1 MALYITYT
9 ALRRYLLRSPDF
21 YASEIT
27 NILMLVTAIFCL
39 AYTQRLGRHLRIDLM
54 DRYLQK
60 GVRGIV
66 RDIVAT
72 AMGLFF
78 SVILLWQTWTQAWWS
93 LQSWEVTTGILAIPA
108 FPMRIAI
115 SVGVG
120 LLCLV
125 LIAQIL
131 RNLASLIRGR
141 GMKK

>member
-1 MALYITYT
+1 
-9 ALRRYLLRSPDF
+9 
-21 YASEIT
+21 
-27 NILMLVTAIFCL
+27 LMLVTAIFCL

-93 LQSWEVTTGILAIPA
+93 LQSGEVTTGILAIPA

-115 SVGVG
+115 SVSVG